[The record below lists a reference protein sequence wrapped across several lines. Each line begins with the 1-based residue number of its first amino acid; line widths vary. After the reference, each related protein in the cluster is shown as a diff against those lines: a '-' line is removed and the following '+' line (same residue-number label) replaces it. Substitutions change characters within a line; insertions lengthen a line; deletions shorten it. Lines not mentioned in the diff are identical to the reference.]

1 MRLLCSVRPSYDG
14 TNRVY
19 LKFASDGYTIIA
31 RNERETALPPQD
43 ALGQLRRDDLV
54 DVSSQRSGAVRL
66 YFMGAGV
73 DDGPCCVF
81 IMRDSQTVLVRSEF
95 G

>member
-1 MRLLCSVRPSYDG
+1 MRVLRMLRPSADR

-43 ALGQLRRDDLV
+43 ALGELCGHDLV
-54 DVSSQRSGAVRL
+54 HVSSQRSSAKCLQFV
-66 YFMGAGV
+66 ATSV
-73 DDGPCCVF
+73 DDGPCCVV
-81 IMRDSQTVLVRSEF
+81 IMRDSEAVLVRS
-95 G
+95 

>member
-1 MRLLCSVRPSYDG
+1 MRVLRMLRSSADR

-43 ALGQLRRDDLV
+43 ALGQLCGDDLV
-54 DVSSQRSGAVRL
+54 HVSSQRSSAVQL
-66 YFMGAGV
+66 QFVATSV
-73 DDGPCCVF
+73 DDGPCCVV
-81 IMRDSQTVLVRSEF
+81 IMRDSETVLVGS
-95 G
+95 

>member
-1 MRLLCSVRPSYDG
+1 MRVLRMLRPSADR

-43 ALGQLRRDDLV
+43 ALGELRRDDLV
-54 DVSSQRSGAVRL
+54 HVSPQRSRAVRL
-66 YFMGAGV
+66 QFVATGV

-81 IMRDSQTVLVRSEF
+81 IVRDSQTVLV
-95 G
+95 